1 MKKVFD
7 RALLLYVLIG
17 ITNFIACTAIMF
29 FLYNYAGWSKDTA
42 PIVNYGLGSLIW
54 YVSCL
59 KIVFPGHKSSVGL
72 ILKFCLEV
80 VVCYVLAYY
89 VFAGVLTQYA
99 INSHSIVRLL
109 NLSHQADPDVVRDNC
124 YMAIGAFAY
133 SILNY
138 FGQRYFVFHDAYRAK
153 KSKRSEKAAVG

>member
-7 RALLLYVLIG
+7 RTLLLYVLIG
-17 ITNFIACTAIMF
+17 VTNFIVCTAIMF
-29 FLYNYAGWSKDTA
+29 FLYNFAGWSKDTA

-72 ILKFCLEV
+72 VVRFCIEV
-80 VVCYVLAYY
+80 VVCYLLAYY
-89 VFAGVLTQYA
+89 VFAGILTSYA
-99 INSHSIVRLL
+99 ISSGTVVRLL
-109 NLSHQADPDVVRDNC
+109 GLSRNADPQTVRDNC
-124 YMAIGAFAY
+124 YMAVGAFAY

-138 FGQRYFVFHDAYRAK
+138 IGQRYFVFREAYSAK
-153 KSKRSEKAAVG
+153 RKDKQSVH